1 MEKPSSLNQNGSKI
15 PMVLIVLGILA
26 AVYTIFKKN
35 SELPVL
41 GPKDFNSEL
50 VDISLQKNE
59 APHRVANFELINQN
73 GEIVTQEDYAG
84 KVYVTDFFFTRCPSI
99 CPVMTNHMA
108 QLQEVFRDTP
118 DVMFLSISVTPEMD
132 SVSVL
137 KLYALRN
144 GVMDSKWNITT
155 GNKALIYNLARKSY
169 FAAVDYG
176 DGGLQDFIHTP
187 NFVLV
192 DQSKQIRG
200 VYDGTNKDEI
210 HKLIEA
216 IKTLTE

>member
-1 MEKPSSLNQNGSKI
+1 MGKPSSLKQNGSKI
-15 PMVLIVLGILA
+15 PMVLIALGILA
-26 AVYTIFKKN
+26 VVYGIFKN
-35 SELPVL
+35 NPELPVL
-41 GPKDFNSEL
+41 GPKDFNAEL
-50 VDISLQKNE
+50 VDVSFQNNM

-73 GEIVTQEDYAG
+73 GEIITQEDYG
-84 KVYVTDFFFTRCPSI
+84 DKIYVTDFFFTRCPSI
-99 CPVMTNHMA
+99 CPIMTNHME

-132 SVSVL
+132 SVPIL
-137 KLYALRN
+137 KEYALRN
-144 GVMDSKWNITT
+144 GVLDSKWNITT
-155 GNKALIYNLARKSY
+155 GNKEHIYNLARKSY

-192 DQSKQIRG
+192 DKKKQIRG
-200 VYDGTNKDEI
+200 VYDGTNNDEI
-210 HKLIEA
+210 HKLIDA

>member
-1 MEKPSSLNQNGSKI
+1 MLTA
-15 PMVLIVLGILA
+15 LGILA
-26 AVYTIFKKN
+26 VVYFIFKKN

-41 GPKDFNSEL
+41 GPKDFNAEL
-50 VDISLQKNE
+50 VDVSFQNNT

-73 GEIVTQEDYAG
+73 GEIITQEDYAD
-84 KVYVTDFFFTRCPSI
+84 KIYVTDFFFTRCPSI
-99 CPVMTNHMA
+99 CPIMTNHME

-132 SVSVL
+132 SVPIL
-137 KLYALRN
+137 KEYALRN
-144 GVMDSKWNITT
+144 GILDSKWNITT

-192 DQSKQIRG
+192 DKKKQIRG
-200 VYDGTNKDEI
+200 VYDGTNNDEI
-210 HKLIEA
+210 HKLIDA